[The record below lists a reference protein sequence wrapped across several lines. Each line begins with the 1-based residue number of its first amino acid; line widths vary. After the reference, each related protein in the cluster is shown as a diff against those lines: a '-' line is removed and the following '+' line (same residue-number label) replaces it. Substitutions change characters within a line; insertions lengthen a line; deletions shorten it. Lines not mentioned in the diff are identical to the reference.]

1 MRLAAMNVLFAD
13 GIVDCI
19 GPFVGILFFLLISFG
34 SWIMQQIA
42 EVKRRTAQSQP
53 RSKQTSQE
61 ATSQM
66 QEFLQR
72 ASQQLSPGSAAPP
85 PVLKHDQQ
93 GEAYAAEVQAPRQL
107 KPGVATHVSTEGL
120 VRHATQLGEVLD
132 QADERLEQRLHQQF
146 DHSVGA
152 LGDSS
157 DAIHEDPTR
166 GDLPKEA
173 VTTREIIDVFRHP
186 ERVREA
192 IIMAEILKRP
202 V

>member
-1 MRLAAMNVLFAD
+1 MNVIFAD
-13 GIVDCI
+13 GVLDCLVPLVVIVL
-19 GPFVGILFFLLISFG
+19 VGLFSFG
-34 SWIMQQIA
+34 SWVVQQITEA
-42 EVKRRTAQSQP
+42 NRRAMQGQRMPPTQSPQQATAQ
-53 RSKQTSQE
+53 
-61 ATSQM
+61 M
-66 QEFLQR
+66 QDFLQR
-72 ASQQLSPGSAAPP
+72 ASQSLSPAGAPQP
-85 PVLKHDQQ
+85 PAFYRDEQ
-93 GEAYAAEVQAPRQL
+93 GEIYNAEVIAPRQL
-107 KPGVATHVSTEGL
+107 QPSLATHVSTEGL

-157 DAIHEDPTR
+157 DAVHEDPKK

-202 V
+202 L